1 MILSFIISAGLF
13 FLFTTYLYNAR
24 WALVLLP
31 VYSIAYILFINFE
44 NLVGYRVIMAML
56 FVIGFVIKYLTSHKK
71 KTYAT
76 TKKNRVN
83 TCSL

>member
-1 MILSFIISAGLF
+1 MILSFIISDGLF
-13 FLFTTYLYNAR
+13 FLLTKYLYNAR

-56 FVIGFVIKYLTSHKK
+56 FAIGFVIKYLTSHKK

>member
-44 NLVGYRVIMAML
+44 NLVGYRVCDWL
-56 FVIGFVIKYLTSHKK
+56 CHKIPHFSQKEDLCHDEK
-71 KTYAT
+71 K
-76 TKKNRVN
+76 
-83 TCSL
+83 